1 MAIRK
6 FRKVM
11 KPITIVIG
19 IMFILSMVYG
29 GWQSFRSTNANRK
42 AQIAV
47 KLNGK
52 VLNKID
58 IERAKNELANQYSSI
73 LGHQIEKTLVDII
86 AFNQTIDKN
95 LTLELAKKLKIK
107 VPSLEVEK
115 EYKQIENSIGDKEQF
130 KRMLEFQGF
139 SKESYK
145 AKIEENLLLTKTIE
159 AFSNEIT
166 PTEDEIKEYYDTVIN
181 NTNQDL
187 ESIKE
192 EIINNIK
199 STKGIE
205 KYSEVLNQARKEAKI
220 ENIALEYEPLIEK
233 ILYEEEGFQISNL
246 DFALETVSELM
257 SGAKDKETAEKAAK
271 EKITKQIKIAKVAQ
285 EKGVKVSENLNTL
298 NKLAKYQFGLIA
310 KFREEIKPTEQ
321 DLQVFFNENISKYA
335 VKATADTNFAFIT
348 VRASKEDEEL
358 AKSKAEEVL
367 KSVTVENFEKF
378 GKSLSKEEG
387 YLYEDLGTFT
397 KGMMV
402 KEFEDAVKG
411 AETNSIV
418 KNIVK
423 TTFGY
428 HIIFVKE
435 NNSKEEKWTV
445 SHILVRIVPSAKTI
459 EEKMVKLR
467 KIKADI
473 EAGTITFTDIQ
484 KLDEDIIQSVLIKGV
499 TPEGLIPNLG
509 YNPEITTEIFAS
521 NLNEV
526 KFQKNGMNILMYQ
539 KVKEVKAEKADFAKS
554 IDTVRNDYINYK
566 AAESMRKLTF

>member
-107 VPSLEVEK
+107 VPSSEVEK

-233 ILYEEEGFQISNL
+233 TLYEEEGFQISNL

-509 YNPEITTEIFAS
+509 YNPEITAEIFAS

>member
-107 VPSLEVEK
+107 VPSSEVEK

-233 ILYEEEGFQISNL
+233 TLYEEEGFQISNL

-310 KFREEIKPTEQ
+310 KYREEIKPTEQ

-509 YNPEITTEIFAS
+509 YNPEITAEIFAS

-539 KVKEVKAEKADFAKS
+539 KVKEVKAEKADFTKS